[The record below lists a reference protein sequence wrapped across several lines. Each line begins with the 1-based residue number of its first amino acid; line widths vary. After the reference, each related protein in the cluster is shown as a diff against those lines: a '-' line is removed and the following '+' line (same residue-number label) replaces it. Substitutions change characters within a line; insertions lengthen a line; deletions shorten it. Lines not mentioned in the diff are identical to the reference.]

1 MWQYAVVKWIRH
13 EQRKRKKWR
22 KLVFRKLK
30 MTNRWLKRKLLWR
43 QRLPSLKLWII
54 FVLKETNRNFVLK
67 EKHGEPCFF
76 VGWLILPIVKMIGNI
91 CSKDFCLMGLRIK
104 QAV

>member
-1 MWQYAVVKWIRH
+1 MWQYAVVKWIRL

-54 FVLKETNRNFVLK
+54 FVRKETNRNICFKGKARFAVLF
-67 EKHGEPCFF
+67 C
-76 VGWLILPIVKMIGNI
+76 WLIDIANSENDRV
-91 CSKDFCLMGLRIK
+91 
-104 QAV
+104 